1 LCSLLS
7 SQGLQLPHQ
16 LLASGAPR
24 WEQWWGAP
32 VATHLQVSVL
42 CKKQWE
48 ANRVECIM
56 LSKVTAC
63 TDLKEEVIA
72 VVAHIGYAYLLANA
86 FQVLL
91 GFWLKTWMSLTF

>member
-1 LCSLLS
+1 
-7 SQGLQLPHQ
+7 
-16 LLASGAPR
+16 
-24 WEQWWGAP
+24 
-32 VATHLQVSVL
+32 
-42 CKKQWE
+42 
-48 ANRVECIM
+48 M